1 MAAARVRV
9 QPLKAALQP
18 APGCSLQLDPP
29 PHAPSES
36 ESAVPRRMASERRLG
51 LAGRGPGPFTEVTM
65 REAAS
70 PPAKDVAW
78 VSIVSLC

>member
-18 APGCSLQLDPP
+18 APGCSLPP